1 MATRTRHEYLKDLA
15 LNHSTSTTLDTST
28 KFCKLF
34 RFDSHLCLCNSFHIV
49 VITFV
54 YFHFATQTS
63 HNKIIFSRVAALMG
77 FSRGG
82 KKDKRGIKYIPDA
95 VVRGALSWPLTLHDA
110 ALQQNVSIFP
120 TTIMCKKAIGDVFVL
135 AT

>member
-1 MATRTRHEYLKDLA
+1 M
-15 LNHSTSTTLDTST
+15 
-28 KFCKLF
+28 
-34 RFDSHLCLCNSFHIV
+34 V
-49 VITFV
+49 
-54 YFHFATQTS
+54 
-63 HNKIIFSRVAALMG
+63 FSRVAALMG

-120 TTIMCKKAIGDVFVL
+120 TTSMCQKAIGVFCVGKIMRMHCML
-135 AT
+135 SWFLCC